1 MIETPEFI
9 PGISPD
15 DSSLS
20 TKLWIL
26 ALMVMQQVQN
36 NKSNQRIP
44 VTVVTGFLG
53 SGKTTL
59 INHILKGQHERKVA
73 VIVNEFGEIGIDG
86 QLMVEDDKEQL
97 VEFNNGCLC
106 CTVRGD
112 LVRTLEDLTQRAD
125 LDSVLIET
133 TGIADPAPV
142 ASTFIVS
149 DEIKSKFSLD
159 AFITVVDAPNLERN
173 LNDSHEAQ
181 EQVAFAD
188 IILLNKTDLVLPDEL
203 ARVEHRIRLLNP
215 LAKIH
220 YTEFSVIDLPLILG
234 VGAFDLEAKLEVDP
248 CFLDD
253 LEHEHDSAVGSFALT
268 SEKPIDMNKFMLW
281 MNALAQEKGE
291 DLYRTKGLFYAQGFA
306 ERVLF
311 QSVRMLTSMRRDRLW
326 KPDEN
331 KQSQFVVIGRNLN
344 RDEFV
349 EGFSKCVISS
359 R

>member
-1 MIETPEFI
+1 
-9 PGISPD
+9 
-15 DSSLS
+15 
-20 TKLWIL
+20 
-26 ALMVMQQVQN
+26 MVTQPVQQD
-36 NKSNQRIP
+36 KSNQRVP

-59 INHILKGQHERKVA
+59 INHILQGQHGRKVA

-86 QLMVEDDKEQL
+86 QLMVADEEEQL

-112 LVRTLEDLTQRAD
+112 LVRTLENLTQRAD
-125 LDSVLIET
+125 LDAVLIET

-149 DEIKSKFSLD
+149 DEIRPKFSLD
-159 AFITVVDAPNLERN
+159 AFVTVVDAPNLERN
-173 LNDSHEAQ
+173 LSDSHEAQ

-188 IILLNKTDLVLPDEL
+188 IILINKTDLVASIEL
-203 ARVEHRIRLLNP
+203 DRVEQRLRLLNP
-215 LAKIH
+215 IAKIH
-220 YTEFSVIDLPLILG
+220 YTKFSAIDLPLILG

-248 CFLDD
+248 SFLED

-268 SEKPIDMNKFMLW
+268 SEKPIDMNRFMLW
-281 MNALAQEKGE
+281 MNSLAQDKGE
-291 DLYRTKGLFYAQGFA
+291 DLYRTKGLFYAQGFS

-326 KPDEN
+326 KPNEN

-344 RDEFV
+344 RDEFA
-349 EGFSKCVISS
+349 EGFSECLVSAK
-359 R
+359 

>member
-1 MIETPEFI
+1 
-9 PGISPD
+9 
-15 DSSLS
+15 
-20 TKLWIL
+20 
-26 ALMVMQQVQN
+26 MVMQQI
-36 NKSNQRIP
+36 KPKQRIP

-59 INHILKGQHERKVA
+59 INHILKRQHGQKVA
-73 VIVNEFGEIGIDG
+73 VIVNELGEIGIDG
-86 QLMVEDDKEQL
+86 QLMIEEDQEQL

-112 LVRTLEDLTQRAD
+112 LVRTLEDLTQRAE
-125 LDSVLIET
+125 LDAVLIET

-149 DEIKSKFSLD
+149 EEISAKFSLD
-159 AFITVVDAPNLERN
+159 AFVTVVDAPNLKRN
-173 LNDSHEAQ
+173 LIDSHEAQ

-188 IILLNKTDLVLPDEL
+188 IILLNKTDLVSQEEL
-203 ARVEHRIRLLNP
+203 TRIEQKLRLLNP

-220 YTEFSVIDLPLILG
+220 YTEFSAIALPLILG

-248 CFLDD
+248 CFLED

-268 SEKPIDMNKFMLW
+268 SEKPIDMNRFMLW
-281 MNALAQEKGE
+281 MNAQAQEKGE
-291 DLYRTKGLFYAQGFA
+291 DLYRTKGLFYAQGFS

-326 KPDEN
+326 KSEEN
-331 KQSQFVVIGRNLN
+331 KQSQFVVIGRNL
-344 RDEFV
+344 DKEEFAQ
-349 EGFSKCVISS
+349 GFSQCLISN
-359 R
+359 